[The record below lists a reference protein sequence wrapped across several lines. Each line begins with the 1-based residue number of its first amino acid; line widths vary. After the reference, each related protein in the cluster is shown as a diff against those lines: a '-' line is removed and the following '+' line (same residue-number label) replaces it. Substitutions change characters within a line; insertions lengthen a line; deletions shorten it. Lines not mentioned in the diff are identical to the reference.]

1 MSDEIDRE
9 ILEEFIKETS
19 EELDALDAKFVALEK
34 SPHDADILNAIFRTM
49 HSIKGSSSFFNL
61 NHVRT
66 FAHKL
71 ENLLDELRKGKRQV
85 TSPVIDL
92 LLKGKD
98 GLERMLSRLAGGD
111 MSEAYTA
118 EEEKT
123 LSMVEEALA
132 TEEKRPSL
140 AQLIHRIDDY
150 RNSMEQDGLTDRQDV
165 AALFETVEELK
176 SILLDPSAA
185 ARAGVPKL
193 GEILVEQGV
202 VSDGEVAEA
211 LSAQK
216 RLGDILIEKGK
227 ATPEAINKAAKTQQ
241 EKAAERAAAPEK
253 EEPPSKRTA
262 LKKTMRIEEEK
273 IDSFMDLVGE
283 LIINS
288 EVFNYLQKK
297 LEMGQDIDKLIME
310 FKNANLDYNELT
322 LSLQRGLAQV
332 RKVALKGIFQKLP
345 RMVRDL
351 AASIGKQVDLDVAG
365 EDVLIDKSLFE
376 KLESPV
382 NHIIRNSVDH
392 GVETP
397 EERKAAGK
405 NPAGRVS
412 VSAEENAGDL
422 TIRIQDDGKGM
433 DAAKI
438 KAKALEK
445 GLITR
450 EEAAAMP
457 DREAH
462 MLIFRP
468 GFSTAVQVTDVSG
481 RGVGMDVVLTAVR
494 EAKGKIDIETE
505 PGGGMT
511 LTITMPMSTTLITI
525 SGMVVAVGGEQY
537 IIPIECVKESLR
549 PERAQV
555 SSVRK
560 KGELVD
566 IRGQLYPLIRLGDT
580 FGVEAKSQNPWEG
593 VVMVIEKEE
602 TRCCLLVDEIVDETQ
617 AVLKDLGGLFR
628 DVRGVAGGAILGDG
642 KIGLVLNVEGLVENK
657 RTAVE
662 A

>member
-1 MSDEIDRE
+1 MSEEIDRD

-19 EELDALDAKFVALEK
+19 EELDALDARFVALEK
-34 SPHDADILNAIFRTM
+34 NPHDADILNAIFRTM

-92 LLKGKD
+92 LLRGKD
-98 GLERMLSRLAGGD
+98 GLERMLSRLAEGD
-111 MSEAYTA
+111 MSEGFTA
-118 EEEKT
+118 EEESA

-140 AQLIHRIDDY
+140 AQLIRRIDDY
-150 RNSMEQDGLTDRQDV
+150 KNSMEQDGLTDRQDV

-185 ARAGVPKL
+185 ALAGVPKL
-193 GEILVEQGV
+193 GKILVEQGV
-202 VSDGEVAEA
+202 VSDEEVTEA

-216 RLGDILIEKGK
+216 RLGDILIERGK
-227 ATPEAINKAAKTQQ
+227 ATPEAVDKAAKTQR
-241 EKAAERAAAPEK
+241 EKAAERAGAEQ
-253 EEPPSKRTA
+253 EEPPSKRAA

-310 FKNANLDYNELT
+310 FKSANLDYNELT

-351 AASIGKQVDLDVAG
+351 AASVGKQVDLTVTG

-376 KLESPV
+376 KLESPI
-382 NHIIRNSVDH
+382 NHIIRNAVDH
-392 GVETP
+392 GVEP
-397 EERKAAGK
+397 PGERARAGK
-405 NPAGRVS
+405 PPEGS
-412 VSAEENAGDL
+412 IHVSAEENAGDL
-422 TIRIQDDGKGM
+422 VIRVKDDGKGM

-438 KAKALEK
+438 KAKAMEK

-450 EEAAAMP
+450 EEADAMA
-457 DREAH
+457 DRDAH

-468 GFSTAVQVTDVSG
+468 GFSTAAQVTDVSG

-494 EAKGKIDIETE
+494 ETKGKIDIETS
-505 PGGGMT
+505 PGRGMT

-537 IIPIECVKESLR
+537 IIPMDCVKESLR

-560 KGELVD
+560 KGELMD
-566 IRGQLYPLIRLGDT
+566 IRGQLYPLIRLGDA
-580 FGVEAKSQNPWEG
+580 FGVEPKSRNPWDG

-602 TRCCLLVDEIVDETQ
+602 TRLCLLVDEIIDETQ

-642 KIGLVLNVEGLVENK
+642 KIGLVLNVEGLMEN
-657 RTAVE
+657 RRSAVE